1 MKKLALTIL
10 VVAMLLSVPLA
21 AIGATLTGSIQG
33 FMCVTQGKVCP
44 IGKEDPMAA
53 VENVFVL
60 LVDAA
65 KGDYYFLPNVD
76 KAVLTRHINQTVRVE
91 GKMDQKMKAMQATA
105 IYVGNQKVWSADLE
119 DSIYNDVLRDL
130 NPHNTYGN

>member
-1 MKKLALTIL
+1 ML
-10 VVAMLLSVPLA
+10 VVAALLMVPMM
-21 AIGATLTGSIQG
+21 AIGAEGAVSGSIQG

-65 KGDYYFLPNVD
+65 TGEYYFVPNVD
-76 KAVLTRHINQTVRVE
+76 RAVLARHINQNVKIDGTVNI
-91 GKMDQKMKAMQATA
+91 KMKSIKASD
-105 IYVGNQKVWSADLE
+105 IYVNGKKVWSANWE
-119 DSIYNDVLRDL
+119 DELYNSVLGGFP
-130 NPHNTYGN
+130 NKGP